1 MTTVDISYAQGW
13 DAGTRRPY
21 RPLSAA
27 GARRRDDEGEPY
39 VVIHH
44 EPGRAEPVA
53 VYLVAWSDLH
63 VGHWMYDELGR
74 RTREFDLRLLEP
86 GRLFM
91 RQVVERRYATPD
103 QPDRARDAWRT
114 TLNLTPGGRAQYIV
128 EEQGDTGS
136 SRHGWKELPEA
147 QWWIPREAFGVG
159 TADGQDESMA
169 SDPGE
174 TPASDPD
181 ESGDG
186 QEPPASL
193 WRAPRPYRPEFDV
206 QELLRPGNRFAGDTF
221 VTEKEGELTV
231 DRVEEITTLRV
242 PSGRLVVAD
251 PLTGTPRELTERIP
265 PGEYRLQTAVLVGE
279 GDYYGEPFP
288 VSEEP
293 LIRLLISDE
302 PAVTW
307 ELGLAAG
314 EDPRLLLD
322 GHAYGFGTDA
332 AQGSFADA
340 AGWETLAGTFRR
352 YIDGDGDDGVE
363 EVRDGALR
371 VTDEK
376 TGGDLV
382 TFCTDGDGSRPVWL
396 GRGASGDV
404 VAVVVVT
411 GRLSDYRPL

>member
-1 MTTVDISYAQGW
+1 MTTVDISYAEGW

-39 VVIHH
+39 VVIHR
-44 EPGRAEPVA
+44 EPGRTEPVA
-53 VYLVAWSDLH
+53 VYLVAWSDHH
-63 VGHWMYDELGR
+63 VGHWMYDESGR

-86 GRLFM
+86 DRLFL

-114 TLNLTPGGRAQYIV
+114 TLNLTPGEKAEYIV

-136 SRHGWKELPEA
+136 SRHGRQDLPEA
-147 QWWIPREAFGVG
+147 RWWIPREAFGVG
-159 TADGQDESMA
+159 TADGQDES
-169 SDPGE
+169 
-174 TPASDPD
+174 PAPDPD
-181 ESGDG
+181 EPGQG

-193 WRAPRPYRPEFDV
+193 WRAPRPYRPEFNV
-206 QELLRPGNRFAGDTF
+206 QELLRPGNRFACDTF
-221 VTEKEGELTV
+221 VTENEGGELTV

-265 PGEYRLQTAVLVGE
+265 PGAYPLQTAVLVGE

-288 VSEEP
+288 VTEEP

-307 ELGLAAG
+307 ELGLGEG

-340 AGWETLAGTFRR
+340 SGWDTLSATFRR
-352 YIDGDGDDGVE
+352 HFDGDGDDGVE
-363 EVRDGALR
+363 EVRSGTLR
-371 VTDEK
+371 VADEK

-382 TFCTDGDGSRPVWL
+382 SFCTGGDGTWSVWL
-396 GRGASGDV
+396 GRAASGDV
-404 VAVVVVT
+404 VSAVVVT

>member
-1 MTTVDISYAQGW
+1 MVDISYAEGW
-13 DAGTRRPY
+13 DAETRRAY

-27 GARRRDDEGEPY
+27 GARRRNDEGEPY
-39 VVIHH
+39 VVIHR
-44 EPGRAEPVA
+44 EPGRPEPVA
-53 VYLVAWSDLH
+53 VYLVAWSDHH
-63 VGHWMYDELGR
+63 VGHWMYDESGR
-74 RTREFDLRLLEP
+74 RTREYDLRLLEP
-86 GRLFM
+86 GRLFV

-114 TLNLTPGGRAQYIV
+114 TLNLTPGDKAEYIV
-128 EEQGDTGS
+128 QEQADAGS
-136 SRHGWKELPEA
+136 TRHGWRELPEA

-159 TADGQDESMA
+159 TARGRDES
-169 SDPGE
+169 
-174 TPASDPD
+174 PAADPD
-181 ESGDG
+181 GTGDG
-186 QEPPASL
+186 PEPPASL

-206 QELLRPGNRFAGDTF
+206 QELLKPGNRFACDSF
-221 VTEKEGELTV
+221 VTENEGEVTV
-231 DRVEEITTLRV
+231 DRVEDVTTLRV

-265 PGEYRLQTAVLVGE
+265 PGEYPLQTAVLVGE
-279 GDYYGEPFP
+279 GDYHGEPFA

-307 ELGLAAG
+307 ELGLGEG

-340 AGWETLAGTFRR
+340 SGWDTLAGTFRR
-352 YIDGDGDDGVE
+352 YFDGDGDGGVE
-363 EVRDGALR
+363 EVRTGTLR
-371 VTDEK
+371 VADEK

-382 TFCTDGDGSRPVWL
+382 TFCTGGDGTWSVWL
-396 GRGASGDV
+396 GRAASGDV
-404 VAVVVVT
+404 VSIVVPT
-411 GRLSDYRPL
+411 GWLSDYRPL